1 MSRIASLLGGN
12 AVIVGGAAVVGVVA
26 VVVSGVFKS
35 PEPEVAPTPVV
46 AMPKTEE
53 APAPEVTEAP
63 ATEEAVVEEPT
74 PEAEPEAE
82 VVVETVV
89 PSFDVVRVEP
99 DGNTLIAGHAAAEV
113 SITVLLDG
121 ADLAEAPTDSG
132 GKFVTFASIA
142 PSSEPQVLSLVQRRE
157 DGDVFSEATVILAPV
172 QPVVAE
178 AEPEPVAEP
187 AEVVVEAVEDAVAED
202 TVETVDVQPETVEDT
217 EVTAV
222 EETQPAAPT
231 VLLSDG
237 DGVRVLQ
244 PPAVIETGPDVTTSL
259 ALDTIAY
266 SDAGE
271 VSLTGRG
278 SDEGFVRV
286 YLDNAPITSS
296 RIEAG
301 GNWRTELPDVDTGV
315 YTLRV
320 DQVDAEGEVV
330 SRVETPFKREAPE
343 ALQAVAPQGDNKV
356 EAVTVQP
363 GSTLWAIANEHYGDG
378 VLYVRVFEANKDQI
392 VDPNLIFPGQI
403 FSIPEE

>member
-63 ATEEAVVEEPT
+63 AIEETVTEGPEAV
-74 PEAEPEAE
+74 A
-82 VVVETVV
+82 ETVI

-99 DGNTLIAGHAAAEV
+99 DGNTLIAGHAAADA

-121 ADLAEAPTDSG
+121 ADLAEASTDSG

-178 AEPEPVAEP
+178 AEPEPVEEP

-202 TVETVDVQPETVEDT
+202 TVETVDVQPEPVEDT
-217 EVTAV
+217 EVAAV
-222 EETQPAAPT
+222 EEAQPAAPT

-343 ALQAVAPQGDNKV
+343 ALQAVAPQGDTKV

>member
-26 VVVSGVFKS
+26 VVASGVFKS
-35 PEPEVAPTPVV
+35 PEPEVAPTTVV
-46 AMPKTEE
+46 ATPKTEE
-53 APAPEVTEAP
+53 AAEAVVTETP
-63 ATEEAVVEEPT
+63 ATEEAVVVEEAT
-74 PEAEPEAE
+74 PEPEAE

-99 DGNTLIAGHAAAEV
+99 DGNTLIAGHAAADA

-172 QPVVAE
+172 QPVVAA
-178 AEPEPVAEP
+178 AEPEAVEEPSVAE
-187 AEVVVEAVEDAVAED
+187 AEAVEEA
-202 TVETVDVQPETVEDT
+202 VQPEPIEENEDSTVA
-217 EVTAV
+217 AV
-222 EETQPAAPT
+222 EEAQPAAPT

-343 ALQAVAPQGDNKV
+343 ALQAVAPQGDSKV

>member
-26 VVVSGVFKS
+26 VVASGVFKS

-63 ATEEAVVEEPT
+63 GTEEAVTV
-74 PEAEPEAE
+74 EPEA
-82 VVVETVV
+82 VAETVI

-172 QPVVAE
+172 QPVVVA
-178 AEPEPVAEP
+178 AEPETVDAP
-187 AEVVVEAVEDAVAED
+187 AEVVSEAVEAEVEQD
-202 TVETVDVQPETVEDT
+202 PVETADVQPE
-217 EVTAV
+217 AV

-244 PPAVIETGPDVTTSL
+244 PPAVVETGPDVTTSL

-343 ALQAVAPQGDNKV
+343 ALQAVAPQGDSKV